1 MGSGG
6 RAPLRGLAKR
16 KRNVKFVDNFQ
27 RNFKEL
33 MGSYGDGT
41 VKLYIHVI
49 RKKEIKMGA

>member
-1 MGSGG
+1 VGSGG